1 MASGKDFHSAH
12 EHSCDDEMLSLNRN
26 DLEDFRAFLR
36 NLMMHAGVGSA
47 PGGLIDDHSMT
58 NTL

>member
-1 MASGKDFHSAH
+1 
-12 EHSCDDEMLSLNRN
+12 MLSLNRN